1 MKNKNDD
8 MNSETL
14 SKPDKHYSPAL
25 GKLLKTLRVK
35 GISTIAGLSKND
47 MIRLANWANQVFNDY
62 AVALESLPMKIKHNA
77 DLPHPKEDIKM
88 AIKILLLTHVSKG
101 SDDMVTL
108 LKERYVRLSTF
119 QEIRREDQENLIKE
133 SCEMNNQTGSTV
145 RPTFTTYNKYIDLI
159 VAEQNVLVEDINTF
173 IEDLPS
179 MA

>member
-1 MKNKNDD
+1 
-8 MNSETL
+8 
-14 SKPDKHYSPAL
+14 
-25 GKLLKTLRVK
+25 
-35 GISTIAGLSKND
+35 
-47 MIRLANWANQVFNDY
+47 
-62 AVALESLPMKIKHNA
+62 
-77 DLPHPKEDIKM
+77 M